1 MFGRGAVCGR
11 IADFILRLA
20 RDRTQ
25 TEMDT
30 QPDDGIG

>member
-1 MFGRGAVCGR
+1 MLGGGAVCGR

-20 RDRTQ
+20 RDSTQ

-30 QPDDGIG
+30 QPNDGIG